1 MRCTENSR
9 PIPVVDTGPMHRK
22 SCRRMIRR
30 TALAASLTLLST
42 SAYADPIFWAARL
55 AAQDAPGPGAKATPV
70 NPPAPAPAPGQPGS
84 ASASTLADIAGPAT
98 KVTLADI
105 LQATIRHAP
114 SLQAARLDVEIALA
128 TIEESYGLTDWILGA
143 KVEAAWSDD
152 AVPRRSPIETDLV
165 RNIGVSGE
173 VSLTK
178 LLSTGGT
185 FGIAAS
191 SGWGRATLN
200 GPQFDLTDPDMP
212 VITGYADSDVDEYS
226 DSLTANLTQPLLRGR
241 GREVALA
248 AQASARIQRD
258 AATLQQ
264 RSVAIEQVRTVVQA
278 YWDLVFSLRDL
289 EIRRSSLDLAR
300 ERLRLTQA
308 GINGGKVAPSEALAV
323 EQVIATREEEVLA
336 TELSVLDQSIAL
348 RRTAGLEIKPGALTL
363 TTETELAVPPRTW
376 DLATLASTAQVQS
389 PELAVL
395 GAQEAGAT
403 IDVEIAENGLMPRL
417 DLGLSLGT
425 GATGRTFSAALEDTV
440 TLEGY
445 TALASLTY
453 EQALGND
460 AAEGRTRRARAQ
472 REKVRV
478 NAVDVRFQINEAM
491 ARAVA
496 LVRSAEQRVELG
508 ARAVKLA
515 EQNIGVEQSRFNLG
529 KSTNFD
535 VLQRQDEL
543 KQAQLRQAR
552 AVVDFHKAQ
561 TVIQSLTGEILDV
574 YGINIDAKAK

>member
-1 MRCTENSR
+1 
-9 PIPVVDTGPMHRK
+9 MHRK
-22 SCRRMIRR
+22 ACRRMIRR
-30 TALAASLTLLST
+30 TALAASLTLLSS

-70 NPPAPAPAPGQPGS
+70 NPPAPAPAPGAPGS
-84 ASASTLADIAGPAT
+84 ASASTLADIAGPPT
-98 KVTLADI
+98 SVTLADI

-114 SLQAARLDVEIALA
+114 ALQSARLDIEIALA
-128 TIEESYGLTDWILGA
+128 TIEESYGITDWILGA
-143 KVEAAWSDD
+143 NVQAAWDDD
-152 AVPRRSPIETDLV
+152 AVPRRSAIETDLE
-165 RNIGVSGE
+165 RSIGVSGE

-185 FGIAAS
+185 FRVAAT
-191 SGWGRATLN
+191 SGWGRATVN
-200 GPQFDLTDPDMP
+200 APRFDPGDMYMP
-212 VITGYADSDVDEYS
+212 VGYSDIDVDEYS
-226 DSLTANLTQPLLRGR
+226 DSLTASFNQPLLRGR
-241 GREVALA
+241 GSEVALA

-289 EIRRSSLDLAR
+289 EIRRSSLELAR

-363 TTETELAVPPRTW
+363 STETELAVPPRTW
-376 DLATLASTAQVQS
+376 DLAALASTAEVQS

-395 GAQEAGAT
+395 AAQEAGAT
-403 IDVEIAENGLMPRL
+403 IELEVAENGLLPRL

-425 GATGRTFSAALEDTV
+425 GATGRTFSSALEDTAK
-440 TLEGY
+440 LEGY

-460 AAEGRTRRARAQ
+460 AAKGATRRARAQ

-478 NAVDVRFQINEAM
+478 SAVDVRFQINEAM

-561 TVIQSLTGEILDV
+561 TVIQSLTGEVLDV
-574 YGINIDAKAK
+574 YGISIDAKAK

>member
-84 ASASTLADIAGPAT
+84 ATASSLADIAGPAT
-98 KVTLADI
+98 SVTLADI

-143 KVEAAWSDD
+143 RVQAAWNDD
-152 AVPRRSPIETDLV
+152 AVPRRSAIETDV
-165 RNIGVSGE
+165 ERTIGVDGE

-178 LLSTGGT
+178 LMSTGGT
-185 FGIAAS
+185 FGITAA
-191 SGWGRATLN
+191 SGWGRATVN
-200 GPQFDLTDPDMP
+200 APRFDPADPEMP
-212 VITGYADSDVDEYS
+212 VGYSNLDVDEYS

-241 GREVALA
+241 GREIALA

>member
-1 MRCTENSR
+1 
-9 PIPVVDTGPMHRK
+9 
-22 SCRRMIRR
+22 MIRR
-30 TALAASLTLLST
+30 TALAASLTLLSS

-70 NPPAPAPAPGQPGS
+70 NPPAPAPAPGTPGS
-84 ASASTLADIAGPAT
+84 ATQSTLADIAGPAT
-98 KVTLADI
+98 NVTLADI

-114 SLQAARLDVEIALA
+114 ALQSARIDIEIALA
-128 TIEESYGLTDWILGA
+128 TIEETYGLTDWILGA
-143 KVEAAWSDD
+143 RISAAWNDD
-152 AVPRRSPIETDLV
+152 AVPRRSDIEADVERT
-165 RNIGVSGE
+165 IGIDGE

-178 LLSTGGT
+178 LMSTGGT
-185 FGIAAS
+185 FGITAA
-191 SGWGRATLN
+191 SGWGRATVN
-200 GPQFDLTDPDMP
+200 APRFDPNDPDMP
-212 VITGYADSDVDEYS
+212 VGYSNIDVDEYS
-226 DSLTANLTQPLLRGR
+226 DSLTATLTQPLLRGR
-241 GREVALA
+241 GSEIALA
-248 AQASARIQRD
+248 ARASARVQLD

-264 RSVAIEQVRTVVQA
+264 RSVAIEQIRTVVQA

-363 TTETELAVPPRTW
+363 STETELVVPPRTW
-376 DLATLASTAQVQS
+376 DLAALASTAQVQS

-395 GAQEAGAT
+395 AAQEAGST
-403 IDVEIAENGLMPRL
+403 IEVEIAENGLLPRL
-417 DLGLSLGT
+417 DLALSLGT
-425 GATGRTFSAALEDTV
+425 GATGRTFTSALEDTV

-478 NAVDVRFQINEAM
+478 NAVDVRFQINEGM

-574 YGINIDAKAK
+574 YGISVDARAK